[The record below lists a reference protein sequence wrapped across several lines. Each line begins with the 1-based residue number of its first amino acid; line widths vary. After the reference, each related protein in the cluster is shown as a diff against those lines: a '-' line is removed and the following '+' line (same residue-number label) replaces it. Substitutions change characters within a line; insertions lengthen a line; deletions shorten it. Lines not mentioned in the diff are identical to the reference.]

1 MGGQRVA
8 HVLFNLSSSSATG
21 IIIQSHHTV
30 NNTKT
35 TSLRLKSSVWYALG
49 GLCASSH
56 FLSDVQCCSLRE
68 FITSRPHPVLHSH
81 LFKESKQR
89 SVLHLLL
96 AHPCIPC
103 LKGLLP
109 DAFIQLIN
117 FWSERPFKMLWFA
130 LELHIASYHFSFVSD
145 VLLTHPSF
153 FFAVNISTH
162 HFVGFH

>member
-103 LKGLLP
+103 LKGLLH
-109 DAFIQLIN
+109 LSS
-117 FWSERPFKMLWFA
+117 WSISDLKGHLKCCD
-130 LELHIASYHFSFVSD
+130 LHSSFTLQVATSR
-145 VLLTHPSF
+145 LCQMYS
-153 FFAVNISTH
+153 
-162 HFVGFH
+162 